1 MKRLSKP
8 SASTEAS
15 VRPGWIWQQPAWP
28 NFAWDDAQ
36 LANPLARA
44 RLRQGE
50 LLGAARLLDAGL
62 SREAEA
68 QILIQDGINTSAIEG
83 EHVDVDAMRSSVA
96 RHLGLPTA
104 GLRAAPRSVD
114 GLVEVLLDATAHY
127 AKPLR
132 QKRLFG
138 WQAALFPTGRSGLHK
153 IRTGAL
159 RGDDPMRVVSGS
171 VGRQRVHFEAPPR
184 KGLEAQLGLF
194 LDWFNAPPLRLDGLV
209 RASLAHLWFVTL
221 HPFEDGNGRVA
232 RAITDMA
239 LCQDEQQPQRLF
251 SLSAQIMRNRD
262 AYYAV
267 LERTQRRGLEVTSW
281 LVWHLEQV
289 SLACELADG
298 TVAHVL
304 AKARFW
310 LRHQATP
317 INDRQ
322 RKVINVLLDAG
333 PGGFA
338 GGMNTRKYVS
348 LTRASRA
355 TAYRELADLVEKRC
369 LIQSGG
375 GRSVIYEIRWD

>member
-1 MKRLSKP
+1 MVKRLRHS
-8 SASTEAS
+8 SAPRES
-15 VRPGWIWQQPAWP
+15 RWIWQRPAWP
-28 NFAWDDAQ
+28 NFEWDDGKLPNA
-36 LANPLARA
+36 LAKA

-62 SREAEA
+62 SREAQA

-83 EHVDVDAMRSSVA
+83 EQIDVDAIRSSVA

-104 GLRAAPRSVD
+104 GLRAAPRAVD
-114 GLVEVLLDATAHY
+114 GLVEVLLDATTGY
-127 AKPLR
+127 IRPLTR
-132 QKRLFG
+132 KRLFG

-159 RGDDPMRVVSGS
+159 RGSDPMRVVSGPG
-171 VGRQRVHFEAPPR
+171 GRQKIHFEAPPR
-184 KGLEAQLGLF
+184 RGLEAQVGRF
-194 LDWFNAPPLRLDGLV
+194 LDWFNAPPAQLDGLV
-209 RASLAHLWFVTL
+209 RAGLAHLWFVTL

-267 LERTQRRGLEVTSW
+267 LERTQRDGLDVTPW

-289 SLACELADG
+289 SLACELAGG
-298 TVAHVL
+298 TVALVL

-310 LRHQATP
+310 LRHQGTP

-348 LTRASRA
+348 LTRVSRA

-369 LIQSGG
+369 LIPSGG
-375 GRSVIYEIRWD
+375 GRSVSYEIRWS

>member
-1 MKRLSKP
+1 MVKRLSQS
-8 SASTEAS
+8 SAPKGS
-15 VRPGWIWQQPAWP
+15 RWIWQRPAWP
-28 NFAWDDAQ
+28 NFEWNDAK

-62 SREAEA
+62 SREAQA

-83 EHVDVDAMRSSVA
+83 EQINVDAIRSSVA

-104 GLRAAPRSVD
+104 GLRAAPRAVD
-114 GLVEVLLDATAHY
+114 GLVEVLLDATTGY
-127 AKPLR
+127 ARPLTL
-132 QKRLFG
+132 KRLFG

-153 IRTGAL
+153 VRTGTL
-159 RGDDPMRVVSGS
+159 RGSDPMRVVSGPL
-171 VGRQRVHFEAPPR
+171 GRQRIHFEAPPR
-184 KGLEAQLGLF
+184 KGLEAQLGRF
-194 LDWFNAPPLRLDGLV
+194 LDWFNAPPAQLDGLV
-209 RASLAHLWFVTL
+209 RAALAHLWFVTL

-232 RAITDMA
+232 RAVTDMA
-239 LCQDEQQPQRLF
+239 LCQDEQQPHRLF

-267 LERTQRRGLEVTSW
+267 LERTQRDGLEATPW

-289 SLACELADG
+289 SLACELAGG
-298 TVAHVL
+298 TIAHVL

-310 LRHQATP
+310 LRHQSTP

-322 RKVINVLLDAG
+322 RKVINILLDAG

-348 LTRASRA
+348 LTRTSRA
-355 TAYRELADLVEKRC
+355 TAYRELADLVAKRC
-369 LIQSGG
+369 LIPSGG
-375 GRSVIYEIRWD
+375 GRSVSYEIQWR